1 MKKKV
6 LLIVI
11 PIVLAVII
19 LAAAVVGL
27 ILVFKNK
34 DKSVGTKWGDTYYA
48 YLKEATSE
56 KDLKSAEERYGMML
70 DMKDAKLQFCEVEEN
85 EDPAMIMTYEKNKS
99 RYVNVYQITEDDKV
113 SYIAY
118 KQPTEVEYLYNIEKD
133 EYSWYVHTTETN
145 KDSYSS
151 LKNVV
156 SNMKENS
163 KKSEKSDNVNIA
175 EIEAD
180 YTIEKDKATVTQKT
194 EDGKEIS
201 ITKFDE
207 IFVKPEIEPNKQI
220 DFDIDISEKE
230 LKNSIKSAVKDYEK
244 ESKKIT
250 DEIKE
255 AVNKK
260 AEAAK
265 EKAKQITDLKKKENM
280 KITSDNLKTKLGNH
294 LKYFSGCYLGST
306 YGPYQIF
313 KLNDVTGKVNVPGS
327 KDQMVEEV
335 VGLESTK
342 KLKEDLKKYMTDD
355 VISKLTKNQGDITK
369 DMHDYNGKVYIVR
382 GGIGEGSSIDLNKA
396 KLISSEGDTVKVEL
410 EEYMSLGDYVEAK
423 ITVTLKYDTENEKYI
438 VTDYSVKNT
447 DGSTTQATTAPSTT
461 NQTAKTPMPTIPST
475 NTTKQNTTPNKPT
488 MANAISEEQALK
500 LAQGKFG
507 TKDPDTGYEMGYSP
521 AGWIKDDKGMQYYVF
536 VLRWLVDGDH
546 WSYLTTI
553 CVSADGKTYKN
564 VASNGG
570 WDNGQIVTKFDSEGR
585 F

>member
-6 LLIVI
+6 LLILIPVI
-11 PIVLAVII
+11 LVIVI
-19 LAAAVVGL
+19 LAAVIVGL
-27 ILVFKNK
+27 IFALKNK
-34 DKSVGTKWGDTYYA
+34 DKSIGTKWGDTYYA
-48 YLKEATSE
+48 YLKEATTE
-56 KDLKSAEERYGMML
+56 KDLKLAEEKYGMMN
-70 DMKDAKLQFCEVEEN
+70 DMKEAKLQFCEVEEN

-99 RYVNVYQITEDDKV
+99 KYVNVYQITEDDKV

-118 KQPTEVEYLYNIEKD
+118 KQPTEIEYLYNIEKD

-156 SNMKENS
+156 NNMKENS
-163 KKSEKSDNVNIA
+163 KKSDDSKNVNIA
-175 EIEAD
+175 ELEAD
-180 YTIEKDKATVTQKT
+180 YTIEKEKATTTQKT
-194 EDGKEIS
+194 EDGKELT

-207 IFVKPEIEPNKQI
+207 IFVKPEIEANEQI
-220 DFDIDISEKE
+220 DFDIEMSEKE
-230 LKNSIKSAVKDYEK
+230 LKNSIKSAVKNYEK
-244 ESKKIT
+244 ESKKLT

-255 AVNKK
+255 EVKKK
-260 AEAAK
+260 AEASK
-265 EKAKQITDLKKKENM
+265 ETTKKITDLKKKDDM
-280 KITSDNLKTKLGNH
+280 KITNENLKTKLGEQ
-294 LKYFSGCYLGST
+294 LKYFSACYLGST
-306 YGPYQIF
+306 YGPYQIY

-335 VGLESTK
+335 VGLESIQ
-342 KLKEDLKKYMTDD
+342 KLKDDLKKYITDD
-355 VISKLTKNQGDITK
+355 VISRLAKNEGDITK

-382 GGIGEGSSIDLNKA
+382 GGIGEGPSIDLNKA

-410 EEYMSLGDYVEAK
+410 EDYMSLGDYVEAR
-423 ITVTLKYDTENEKYI
+423 ITVTLKYNEEKSKFI
-438 VTDYSVKNT
+438 VTEYSVKNT
-447 DGSTTQATTAPSTT
+447 DGSTAETSSTPATT
-461 NQTAKTPMPTIPST
+461 NQTAKTPMPTIPS
-475 NTTKQNTTPNKPT
+475 NTKPAQTSTPDKPT

-507 TKDPDTGYEMGYSP
+507 TKDPDTGYEIGYSP
-521 AGWIKDDKGMQYYVF
+521 AGWIKDDKEMQYYVF

-553 CVSADGKTYKN
+553 CVSADGKSYKN

-570 WDNGQIVTKFDSEGR
+570 WDNGQVVTQFDSEGK